1 MKITASALSF
11 NVEDVTASANF
22 VKQYFGFSEEM
33 SVTMNFLIRPLML
46 EDESIVWK
54 MLRYAAHESSIESV
68 RQQPYLARYAL
79 NWGRIGD
86 LGYVVSIDDKS
97 PIGAAWLR
105 LWLGEDKGFG
115 YVNDEIPELAI
126 AVLPNYRGQGIGA
139 KLLTQILA
147 PAKIKYPAVS
157 LSVRANNPVVQLYER
172 TGFIKVPGS
181 EVVNRAGE
189 VSFNMVYEFR

>member
-1 MKITASALSF
+1 
-11 NVEDVTASANF
+11 
-22 VKQYFGFSEEM
+22 
-33 SVTMNFLIRPLML
+33 MNFAIRSLMV

-54 MLRYAAHESSIESV
+54 MLQYAAHESSIESV

-86 LGYVVSIDDKS
+86 VGYVAIDDDLS

-115 YVNDEIPELAI
+115 YVKDEIPELAI
-126 AVLPNYRGQGIGA
+126 AVLPDYRGQGIGT
-139 KLLTQILA
+139 KLLRQILGT
-147 PAKIKYPAVS
+147 AKINYPAVS
-157 LSVRANNPVVQLYER
+157 LSVRANNPVVRLYER
-172 TGFIKVPGS
+172 IEFIKVPGS

-189 VSFNMVYEFR
+189 VSFNMMYEFNRSTRTIPSG

>member
-1 MKITASALSF
+1 M
-11 NVEDVTASANF
+11 NF
-22 VKQYFGFSEEM
+22 V
-33 SVTMNFLIRPLML
+33 IRSLMV

-54 MLRYAAHESSIESV
+54 MLQYAAHESSIASV

-79 NWGRIGD
+79 NWGRMGD
-86 LGYVVSIDDKS
+86 LGYVASIDDKS

-126 AVLPNYRGQGIGA
+126 AVLPDYRGQGIGT
-139 KLLTQILA
+139 KLLRQILG
-147 PAKIKYPAVS
+147 PAKINYPAVS
-157 LSVRANNPVVQLYER
+157 LSVRANNPVVHLYER
-172 TGFIKVPGS
+172 TGFMRIPGS

-189 VSFNMVYEFR
+189 ASFNMICEFR